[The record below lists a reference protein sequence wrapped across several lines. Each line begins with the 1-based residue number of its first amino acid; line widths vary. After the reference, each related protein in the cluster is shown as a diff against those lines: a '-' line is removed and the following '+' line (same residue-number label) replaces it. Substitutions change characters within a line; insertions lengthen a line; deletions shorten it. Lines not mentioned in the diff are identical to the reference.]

1 MLQPITLSA
10 TSAFDPSTSF
20 VRAPVT
26 ARTTSSGRMVDVR
39 RISSRIDSKRFV
51 SGEIRSIVCAVALM
65 RFSGRGSL
73 ADRSARFSP
82 VDHGEAGHA
91 VETAI
96 VSEKWQVML
105 NTQRRDPEIIHLR
118 CAQVSGGPKHRCANI
133 TVDSCGLHVWN
144 QRVPAVDDSFD
155 DRTTFIGSSAAHS
168 TLEKFTDDWQRNNN
182 DFRLR
187 DL

>member
-1 MLQPITLSA
+1 MLQPMTFSA

-51 SGEIRSIVCAVALM
+51 SGEMDSMVCAVALM

-82 VDHGEAGHA
+82 VEHGEAGDVVKA
-91 VETAI
+91 FVIRQEREPVLDTKSGDPKI
-96 VSEKWQVML
+96 V
-105 NTQRRDPEIIHLR
+105 HLR
-118 CAQVSGGPKHRCANI
+118 SP
-133 TVDSCGLHVWN
+133 
-144 QRVPAVDDSFD
+144 
-155 DRTTFIGSSAAHS
+155 
-168 TLEKFTDDWQRNNN
+168 
-182 DFRLR
+182 
-187 DL
+187 